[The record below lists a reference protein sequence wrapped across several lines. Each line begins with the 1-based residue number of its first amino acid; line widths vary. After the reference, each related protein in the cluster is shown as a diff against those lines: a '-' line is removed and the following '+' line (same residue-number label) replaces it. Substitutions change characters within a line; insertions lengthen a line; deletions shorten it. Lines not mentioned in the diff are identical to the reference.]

1 MSELKPVRI
10 AILYP
15 GDMQTRQAATHE
27 NNRFAPLFQEL
38 IKLGGQPEPA
48 VYHDEFCE
56 EVYQQL
62 LQVDSVLVWVNP
74 IQNGCDRTMLDAML
88 RKVAQAGVFVS
99 AHPDIIQKIGTKE
112 VLFETRSMGWGSDI
126 RRYQSLDEM
135 HATLPD
141 LLWKGQIR
149 VLKQHRGQSGSGV
162 WKIER
167 FRPEP
172 SGHFPIDA
180 LVRVRHAQ
188 RGAEEEVVPLGE
200 FFGRYESYLAEG
212 GMMIDQPY
220 QSRLAEGMFRC
231 YMVHDQVAGF
241 GHQAIN
247 ALFPE
252 QMGETP
258 QPGPRLYYSAD
269 MPEAQLLKR
278 EMETEWLPELQKLLS
293 VEAQQLPVLWDADF
307 LLGPKTESGEDSYVL
322 CEINVSSVAPY
333 PDSAT
338 PLIAQAILERFGS
351 SSMKSS

>member
-15 GDMQTRQAATHE
+15 GDMKTRQAATHE
-27 NNRFAPLFQEL
+27 NNRFAPLFKALLQA
-38 IKLGGQPEPA
+38 GAQPEPA

-62 LQVDSVLVWVNP
+62 LQVDAVLVWVNP
-74 IQNGCDRTMLDAML
+74 IQNGCDRRMLDEML
-88 RKVAQAGVFVS
+88 RKVAQSGVFVS
-99 AHPDIIQKIGTKE
+99 THPDIIQKIGTKE
-112 VLFETRSMGWGSDI
+112 VLFKTRSMGWGVDT
-126 RRYQSLDEM
+126 RLYQTLDEM
-135 HATLPD
+135 RANLPD
-141 LLWKGQIR
+141 LLWKGQVR
-149 VLKQHRGQSGSGV
+149 VLKQNRGQSGSGI

-167 FRPEP
+167 FQSEP
-172 SGHFPIDA
+172 SGHFSIDA

-188 RGAEEEVVPLGE
+188 RGAEEEVMPLGE
-200 FFGRYESYLAEG
+200 FFGRHQSFFLDG

-247 ALFPE
+247 ALYPKR
-252 QMGETP
+252 MGETP
-258 QPGPRLYYSAD
+258 QPGPRLYYPAD

-278 EMETEWLPELQKLLS
+278 KMEDEWLPELQKLIDIES
-293 VEAQQLPVLWDADF
+293 KRLPVLWDADF
-307 LLGPKTESGEDSYVL
+307 LLGPKTELGEDSYVL

-333 PDSAT
+333 PESAT
-338 PLIAQAILERFGS
+338 PLIVQAVLDRYRDN
-351 SSMKSS
+351 